1 MNDEDKKMIE
11 EAEKLD
17 REATPGPWVVQPVI
31 TLAGPNARLAVRSR
45 ELLPALA
52 KRLREA
58 LDHTELDRYLDH
70 VEADAEALSLAS
82 SAGFET
88 ARREAIEAIQNLP
101 AWPVVNA
108 EAERRKEV
116 DRVKA
121 AYPVQ
126 DEEDLD
132 GYVERVA
139 RAERAKKTAVLSPEL
154 VEQLRE
160 ASVEATPLPR
170 EHSAVFCEHANEVPS
185 TCPCEAGCYCK
196 SHTCR
201 WGSPGAPPPKDLP
214 EMTAEQRV
222 EQRIEQ
228 AFNRLL
234 PSPHPEVC
242 HRVAEAQ
249 CYKEAFEEVLEDLRT
264 AVKALQII
272 EGNGTLGSSR
282 IAFDANLAIK
292 TKGLLPAFQG
302 PYWRSPRLPGT
313 LMRHFH
319 WKRTRS
325 SFPGTGVVLSNGSPA
340 SPPGTC
346 CACLGRMLEQAS

>member
-17 REATPGPWVVQPVI
+17 REATPGLWASGLKAADAAFVI
-31 TLAGPNARLAVRSR
+31 RAR
-45 ELLPALA
+45 ELLSALA

-58 LDHTELDRYLDH
+58 LDHTELDRYLDV

-116 DRVKA
+116 DRIKA
-121 AYPVQ
+121 AYSVK
-126 DEEDLD
+126 EVEDISE
-132 GYVERVA
+132 YIERVA
-139 RAERAKKTAVLSPEL
+139 EAEEGGSPGASPFPPSSHALKPQLAAGVGAGLGKANVGATMMSAAVGYSQEEIDLAYAAAKAEGNP
-154 VEQLRE
+154 
-160 ASVEATPLPR
+160 
-170 EHSAVFCEHANEVPS
+170 VFCEHANEVPS
-185 TCPCEAGCYCK
+185 TCPCEARCYCK

-201 WGSPGAPPPKDLP
+201 WGSPRAPPPKDLP

-234 PSPHPEVC
+234 PSPHLEVC

-302 PYWRSPRLPGT
+302 PYWRSP
-313 LMRHFH
+313 
-319 WKRTRS
+319 
-325 SFPGTGVVLSNGSPA
+325 
-340 SPPGTC
+340 
-346 CACLGRMLEQAS
+346 